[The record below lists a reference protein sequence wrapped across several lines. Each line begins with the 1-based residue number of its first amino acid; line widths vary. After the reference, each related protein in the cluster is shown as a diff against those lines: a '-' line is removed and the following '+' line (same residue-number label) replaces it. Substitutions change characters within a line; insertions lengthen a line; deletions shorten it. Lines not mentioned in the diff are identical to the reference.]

1 MFELIVEA
9 SPCHGDD
16 LSFED
21 KEHRRDRKRQR
32 VIMEMK
38 LSLSPSPQ
46 IKGAEI
52 VVACFGKPKF
62 VQGSWLKDH
71 AVVIDCG
78 ITSVHGQTFVSRSF
92 LRYSSV
98 HCSGEWQI
106 SSVR

>member
-1 MFELIVEA
+1 LKHHHATVMICHSKTNNIEEIVRDRG
-9 SPCHGDD
+9 GDD
-16 LSFED
+16 
-21 KEHRRDRKRQR
+21 DRG
-32 VIMEMK
+32 ET
-38 LSLSPSPQ
+38 LSLQ

-52 VVACFGKPKF
+52 VVACLGKPKF